1 MKNIMKN
8 LGSLLLLTTMLFACN
23 SSSGGDRYNIN
34 GKFENASG
42 KKVMLEKLTLQQI
55 VVIDSAS
62 IAADGKFKMSNVA
75 EKGFYRLR
83 VENMYW
89 ILLLENANYEVTA
102 NFTNAEN
109 YTVKGPAGS
118 DEMQTAIRYN
128 SEKQRA
134 LQRMNEEFYARQ
146 NQGDPMDSLQAF
158 ALKIQGAGAEF
169 ENSLKTKITDAK
181 DVFVALYYVSFL
193 PMNKYPKENFAL
205 IQRLEKEAPKS
216 SYTQD
221 MKNAYASIEQQL
233 KMQEMKEK
241 AEKAT
246 ALGSVASD
254 LEFDSPD
261 GKKIKLSSLRG
272 KIVLLDFWASWCGPC
287 RKENPAVVAAYNK
300 FKDKGFDIY
309 SVSLDQDKGRWVN
322 AIAQDGLVW
331 PSHVSDLKGWQSAP
345 AAMYGVNSIPAQFL
359 LDKEG
364 RIIAKNLRGEELS
377 RKLSELLP

>member
-1 MKNIMKN
+1 MKRIAT
-8 LGSLLLLTTMLFACN
+8 LLLLTTLFACN
-23 SSSGGDRYNIN
+23 SSSGGDRYTIN
-34 GKFENASG
+34 GKIEKASG
-42 KKVMLEKLTLQQI
+42 KKAMLEKLTLQQI
-55 VVIDSAS
+55 VLIDSAS
-62 IAADGKFKMSNVA
+62 ISSDGKFKMSNVT
-75 EKGFYRLR
+75 EKGFYRIR

-89 ILLLENANYEVTA
+89 ILLLENSNYDVAA
-102 NFTNAEN
+102 NFTNAEV
-109 YTVKGPAGS
+109 YTVKGPAGCE
-118 DEMQTAIRYN
+118 EMQQAIRYN
-128 SEKQRA
+128 SEKQRT
-134 LQRMNEEFYARQ
+134 LQKMNEEYYAKQ
-146 NQGDPMDSLQAF
+146 NQGFPMDSLQAI
-158 ALKIQGAGAEF
+158 ALKIQEAGAVF
-169 ENSLKTKITDAK
+169 ENSLKTKIVEAK
-181 DVFVALYYVSFL
+181 DVFVALYFVSFL
-193 PMNKYPKENFAL
+193 PMNKYPKENLAL

-216 SYTQD
+216 TYTQD

-246 ALGSVASD
+246 SVGTLATD
-254 LEFDSPD
+254 LEFDSPE

-322 AIAQDGLVW
+322 AISQDGLVW
-331 PSHVSDLKGWQSAP
+331 SSHVSDLKGWQSAP
-345 AAMYGVNSIPAQFL
+345 AAMYGVSSIPAQFL